1 MDDRGSRVPA
11 AAGRNGRVRHVT
23 SVCLKKGDSREPRPR
38 LGRAEAALLA
48 QAKRGVDCLTYH
60 CGLQAC
66 RSVVSALEID
76 VPAWRRVG
84 GKTPPSLVGHQSDPG
99 KSRILQSRCG
109 DGSLVSSPSQWLYCR
124 ATFRD
129 PCKTCSGTAAL
140 FLGATVPRSLRT
152 VGAFLGSRMG

>member
-1 MDDRGSRVPA
+1 MDDTGSRVPA
-11 AAGRNGRVRHVT
+11 AAKRIGRVRHVT
-23 SVCLKKGDSREPRPR
+23 SVCWKKWDSMEPRPR

-60 CGLQAC
+60 CGLLAC

-99 KSRILQSRCG
+99 KSRILQNRC
-109 DGSLVSSPSQWLYCR
+109 DNRTEAVASCSFAKALSPSLMRKTLLRLHCFM
-124 ATFRD
+124 APHGCV
-129 PCKTCSGTAAL
+129 PCS
-140 FLGATVPRSLRT
+140 VRSQ
-152 VGAFLGSRMG
+152 S